1 MFERPGPC
9 PLAPARV
16 HEVGGPGAA
25 AFAAIQAATRAG
37 SLVWIQPAHVP
48 ETLLPAALAHFHSP
62 ERLLL
67 VIAPNETDLLWATEE
82 ALRSGAADFVVAAP
96 EKPLTLLG
104 GRRLQLAAEAGRTT
118 GLMLIREG
126 QGSPT
131 AETRWHAAPV
141 WDARDSTLLRWSLIK
156 NKRGTFGDWTVRWDD
171 AAHSVTVVSSAGE
184 RPLAQT
190 APP

>member
-1 MFERPGPC
+1 MQ
-9 PLAPARV
+9 
-16 HEVGGPGAA
+16 AA
-25 AFAAIQAATRAG
+25 ARAG
-37 SLVWIQPAHVP
+37 PLVWIQPAHVP
-48 ETLLPAALAHFHSP
+48 EILLPAALARYLAP

-67 VIAPNETDLLWATEE
+67 VVAPSETELLWASEE
-82 ALRSGAADFVVAAP
+82 ALRSGAAGLVVAAP
-96 EKPLTLLG
+96 EKPLSLLA

-118 GLMLIREG
+118 GLMLIRDG

-141 WDARDSTLLRWSLIK
+141 RDTRDSTLLRWSLIK

-171 AAHSVTVVSSAGE
+171 AAHSVTVVSPAGE
-184 RPLAQT
+184 RPRAQA

>member
-1 MFERPGPC
+1 MFASPGPC

-25 AFAAIQAATRAG
+25 AFAAMQAATRAG
-37 SLVWIQPAHVP
+37 ALVWIQPAHVP
-48 ETLLPAALAHFHSP
+48 ETLLPAALARYLPP

-67 VIAPNETDLLWATEE
+67 VTAPSETDLLWATEE
-82 ALRSGAADFVVAAP
+82 ALRSEATGFVVAAP
-96 EKPLTLLG
+96 EKPLTLLA
-104 GRRLQLAAEAGRTT
+104 GRRLQLAAEAGGTT
-118 GLMLIREG
+118 GLMLIRDG
-126 QGSPT
+126 QGSPS

-156 NKRGTFGDWTVRWDD
+156 NRRGTFGSWTVSWDD
-171 AAHSVTVVSSAGE
+171 AAHSVTVVSPAGE
-184 RPLAQT
+184 RPLAQA